1 MEIWCDGACSAAH
14 AILKQ
19 GWITGVTT
27 NPKILSLQ
35 EMGAQKQLELLLD
48 AQQGPVAAQVSAQTS
63 EGMLAQAKKLHALSD
78 RIVVK
83 VPFVPQG
90 IEIIPSLVSFGIP
103 TLATAVF
110 NATQFLLAATLK
122 VDYVAPYLSHMTQAG
137 YDAIEEVRL
146 MQAMNVHYGFKT
158 KVMAASIQDISLIK
172 ILASM
177 GVASMTLTP
186 KNLRAWC
193 ENADSIKSTQRL
205 KETWQNYATH
215 HAGSLFAEDF

>member
-14 AILKQ
+14 AIIKQ

-35 EMGAQKQLELLLD
+35 EMDAQKQLCMLLD
-48 AQQGPVAAQVSAQTS
+48 AQHGPVAAQISAKTS
-63 EGMLAQAKKLHALSD
+63 EGMLEQAKKLHAFSD

-90 IEIIPSLVSFGIP
+90 IEIIPTLISLGIP

-110 NATQFLLAATLK
+110 NAAQFLLAATLK

-146 MQAMNVHYGFKT
+146 MQAMIVHYGFKT

-177 GVASMTLTP
+177 GVASMTLSP
-186 KNLRAWC
+186 QNLRAWC

-205 KETWQNYATH
+205 NETWQHYATR